1 MKTLGIVGLGA
12 MGFPIAQRL
21 QKQGY
26 RLLTTVRSERGHR
39 RAQALNI
46 EVVSAPDQ
54 LPQHTDTVLLLVSNA
69 EQCRDCLLG
78 ERGIFASM
86 TAGVIILSST
96 VSPEQA
102 AIIQADCPAGI
113 DLLDA
118 PVSGGVSG
126 AEQGQLVTIAAGN
139 AGIIDRCRDIFSA
152 YSKKIIVVGENPGQ
166 AQAVKAIN
174 QMLVSIHMAGTAE
187 ALALA
192 NASGLDP
199 RLLFEVISESAGN
212 SAIFQSRAPKLIDR
226 DFSVRAS
233 LETLKKDTEIC
244 IHLAETNHVPC
255 YLTAL

>member
-139 AGIIDRCRDIFSA
+139 AGIISLDRKS
-152 YSKKIIVVGENPGQ
+152 VV
-166 AQAVKAIN
+166 
-174 QMLVSIHMAGTAE
+174 
-187 ALALA
+187 
-192 NASGLDP
+192 
-199 RLLFEVISESAGN
+199 
-212 SAIFQSRAPKLIDR
+212 
-226 DFSVRAS
+226 
-233 LETLKKDTEIC
+233 
-244 IHLAETNHVPC
+244 
-255 YLTAL
+255 